1 MKINEENII
10 EITEELSSEYEVS
23 KVLSKYPKDTIIVK
37 NVKDFDMPII
47 SGISNTREKIAK
59 SINCEV
65 SEITKRIIE
74 AIDNPIKVEKF
85 TDLSE
90 YNSSKVDLDKI
101 PILTHYKRDGGK
113 YITSGVVFAR
123 DPESGIQNASIHRM
137 MVLDNERL
145 VIRIVPRNLYT
156 YFQNAQK
163 SGKDLEI
170 AIAIGMDP
178 AILLASTTSIPID
191 YNEMDVANAFKNGKL
206 ELIKCGNLEVPKADI
221 ILEGKISV
229 KENVAEG
236 PFVDLTDTYDI
247 IRDQPV
253 INLSKM
259 HIKKDNPH
267 YHSILPAGFE
277 HKLLQGLP
285 QEPRIFKAVKNAVP
299 TVENVVLTEGGC
311 CWLHAVI
318 SINKQTEGDGKNA
331 IMAALSAHPSLKHAI
346 VVDTDVNIFDAEDVE
361 YAIATR
367 VKGDKDIMIVPNVRG
382 SSLDPVAES
391 DGTTTKIGVD
401 ATKSFKSLDK
411 FERVSHSSRRRHR
424 QADTRLRQN
433 PTDSPSRRFS
443 PVQTYPA
450 PRHGEARR
458 HGSPSPRSDT

>member
-1 MKINEENII
+1 MILDNENII
-10 EITEELSSEYEVS
+10 EITEELSNEFEVA
-23 KVLSKYPKDTIIVK
+23 KVLRKYPKDTVLIK
-37 NVKDFDMPII
+37 NVKGFDLPVI
-47 SGISNTREKIAK
+47 SGICNTREKIAK

-65 SEITKRIIE
+65 SEITQKIIDAME
-74 AIDNPIKVEKF
+74 KPIKVDKF
-85 TDLSE
+85 TDFSQYDTLDI
-90 YNSSKVDLDKI
+90 DLDKI
-101 PILTHYKRDGGK
+101 PILKHYKRDGGA

-123 DPESGIQNASIHRM
+123 DPVTGIQNASIHRM
-137 MVLDNERL
+137 MVLDNKRL

-163 SGKDLEI
+163 AGQDLDI

-191 YNEMDVANAFKNGKL
+191 YNDMDVANAFKNGEL
-206 ELIKCGNLEVPKADI
+206 ELIKCGELEVPQADI

-229 KENVAEG
+229 TETIAEG

-247 IRDQPV
+247 IRDQPI
-253 INLSKM
+253 INLEKM
-259 HIKKDNPH
+259 HIKKENAA
-267 YHSILPAGFE
+267 YHAILPAGFE

-311 CWLHAVI
+311 CWLHSVV

-331 IMAALSAHPSLKHAI
+331 IMAALSAHPSLKHCV
-346 VVDTDVNIFDAEDVE
+346 VVDRDVDVFDAEDVE

-367 VKGDKDIMIVPNVRG
+367 VKGDRDIMIVPNVRG

-401 ATKSFKSLDK
+401 ATKSLKTVEK
-411 FERVSHSSRRRHR
+411 FERVS
-424 QADTRLRQN
+424 
-433 PTDSPSRRFS
+433 FS
-443 PVQTYPA
+443 
-450 PRHGEARR
+450 E
-458 HGSPSPRSDT
+458 

>member
-1 MKINEENII
+1 MILDNENII
-10 EITEELSSEYEVS
+10 EITEELSNEFEVA
-23 KVLSKYPKDTIIVK
+23 KVLRKYPKDTVLIK
-37 NVKDFDMPII
+37 NVKGFDLPVI
-47 SGISNTREKIAK
+47 SGICNTREKIAK

-65 SEITKRIIE
+65 SEITQKIIDAME
-74 AIDNPIKVEKF
+74 KPIKVDKF
-85 TDLSE
+85 TDFSQYDTLDI
-90 YNSSKVDLDKI
+90 DLDKI
-101 PILTHYKRDGGK
+101 PILKHYKRDGGA

-123 DPESGIQNASIHRM
+123 DPVTGIQNASIHRM
-137 MVLDNERL
+137 MVLDNKRL

-163 SGKDLEI
+163 AGQDLDI

-191 YNEMDVANAFKNGKL
+191 YNEMDVANAFKNGEL
-206 ELIKCGNLEVPKADI
+206 ELIKCGELGVPQADI

-229 KENVAEG
+229 TETIAEG

-247 IRDQPV
+247 IRDQPI
-253 INLSKM
+253 INLEKM
-259 HIKKDNPH
+259 HIKKENAA
-267 YHSILPAGFE
+267 YHAILPAGFE
-277 HKLLQGLP
+277 HKLLRGLP

-311 CWLHAVI
+311 CWLHSVV

-331 IMAALSAHPSLKHAI
+331 IMAALSAHPSLKHCV
-346 VVDTDVNIFDAEDVE
+346 VVDRDVDVFDAEDVE

-367 VKGDKDIMIVPNVRG
+367 VKGDRDIMIVPNVRG

-401 ATKSFKSLDK
+401 ATKSLKTVEK
-411 FERVSHSSRRRHR
+411 FERVS
-424 QADTRLRQN
+424 
-433 PTDSPSRRFS
+433 FS
-443 PVQTYPA
+443 
-450 PRHGEARR
+450 E
-458 HGSPSPRSDT
+458 

>member
-1 MKINEENII
+1 MNIDNKNII

-23 KVLSKYPKDTIIVK
+23 RVLRDYPKDTVIIK
-37 NVKDFDMPII
+37 NVKGFDMPVI
-47 SGISNTREKIAK
+47 SGICNTRAK
-59 SINCEV
+59 RAESINCEV
-65 SEITKRIIE
+65 SEITEKIIE
-74 AIDNPIKVEKF
+74 ASDNPIKVDKF
-85 TDLSE
+85 TDFSE
-90 YNSSKVDLDKI
+90 YNTLEANLYKI

-113 YITSGVVFAR
+113 YITAGVVFAR
-123 DPESGIQNASIHRM
+123 DPVSGIQNASIHRM
-137 MVLDNERL
+137 MVLDDKRL
-145 VIRIVPRNLYT
+145 VIRIVPRNLFT

-163 SGKDLEI
+163 EGKDLEI

-191 YNEMDVANAFKNGKL
+191 YNEMDVANAFKDGEL
-206 ELIKCGNLEVPKADI
+206 TLIKCGDLEVPQADI

-229 KENVAEG
+229 SETVREG

-253 INLSKM
+253 INLEKM
-259 HIKKDNPH
+259 HIKKDNPC
-267 YHSILPAGFE
+267 YHAIIPAGFE

-285 QEPRIFKAVKNAVP
+285 QEPRIFKSVKNAVP

-311 CWLHAVI
+311 CWLHAAV

-331 IMAALSAHPSLKHAI
+331 IMAALSAHPSLKHCV
-346 VVDTDVNIFDAEDVE
+346 VVDTEVNVCDAEDVE

-367 VKGDKDIMIVPNVRG
+367 VKGDRDIMIVPNVRG

-401 ATKSFKSLDK
+401 ATKSLKTIEK
-411 FERVSHSSRRRHR
+411 FERVS
-424 QADTRLRQN
+424 
-433 PTDSPSRRFS
+433 F
-443 PVQTYPA
+443 
-450 PRHGEARR
+450 GE
-458 HGSPSPRSDT
+458 

>member
-1 MKINEENII
+1 MKIDNENII
-10 EITEELSSEYEVS
+10 EITDELSSEYEVS
-23 KVLSKYPKDTIIVK
+23 RVLRDYPKDTVIIK
-37 NVKDFDMPII
+37 NVKGFDMPVI
-47 SGISNTREKIAK
+47 SGICNTRAKIAE

-65 SEITKRIIE
+65 SEITEKIIE
-74 AIDNPIKVEKF
+74 ASDNPIKVDKF
-85 TDLSE
+85 TDFSE
-90 YNSSKVDLDKI
+90 YNSLDVNLDKI

-113 YITSGVVFAR
+113 YITAGVVFAR
-123 DPESGIQNASIHRM
+123 DPVSGIQNASIHRM
-137 MVLDNERL
+137 MVLDNKRL

-163 SGKDLEI
+163 EGKDLEI

-191 YNEMDVANAFKNGKL
+191 YNEMDVANAFKDTEL
-206 ELIKCGNLEVPKADI
+206 TLIKCGNLEVPQAEI

-229 KENVAEG
+229 SETVREG

-253 INLSKM
+253 INLEKM
-259 HIKKDNPH
+259 HIKKDNPC
-267 YHSILPAGFE
+267 YHAIIPAGFE

-285 QEPRIFKAVKNAVP
+285 QEPRIFKSVKNAVP

-311 CWLHAVI
+311 CWLHAAV

-331 IMAALSAHPSLKHAI
+331 IMAALSAHPSLKHCV
-346 VVDTDVNIFDAEDVE
+346 VVDTDVNVFDAEDVE

-367 VKGDKDIMIVPNVRG
+367 VKGDKDIMIVSNVRG

-401 ATKSFKSLDK
+401 ATKSLKTLGK
-411 FERVSHSSRRRHR
+411 FERVS
-424 QADTRLRQN
+424 
-433 PTDSPSRRFS
+433 F
-443 PVQTYPA
+443 
-450 PRHGEARR
+450 GE
-458 HGSPSPRSDT
+458 